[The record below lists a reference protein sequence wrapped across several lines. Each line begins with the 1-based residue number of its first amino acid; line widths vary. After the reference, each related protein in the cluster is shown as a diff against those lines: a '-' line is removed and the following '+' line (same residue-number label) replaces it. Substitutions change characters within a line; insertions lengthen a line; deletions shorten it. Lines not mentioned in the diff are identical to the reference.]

1 MCAGVGLRYYKVP
14 QDLHGEEKLIGG
26 LLLPPGCLCGG
37 QFYRGCACGLALPI
51 SLVNKAGVA
60 SLLVVPGIALGFV
73 TVQGMNLIS
82 LLLCITSIIAEGS
95 ISSMSEG
102 ADMVNVLPGL

>member
-1 MCAGVGLRYYKVP
+1 MCAGGGVGLRYYKVP

-26 LLLPPGCLCGG
+26 VASLRQAAYVVVSFIVGVLVAWP
-37 QFYRGCACGLALPI
+37 LPI

-73 TVQGMNLIS
+73 TVQGMNLDQFVALYYKYYRRRKHFKYERRRRIW
-82 LLLCITSIIAEGS
+82 
-95 ISSMSEG
+95 
-102 ADMVNVLPGL
+102 